1 MVTYDGDRSM
11 VHFITYHLVLNSET
25 MKFGLLKHKD
35 ITSSFDSFRS
45 SHPSAQN
52 QVYSPSQPYTG
63 MKWMKRLS

>member
-1 MVTYDGDRSM
+1 
-11 VHFITYHLVLNSET
+11 